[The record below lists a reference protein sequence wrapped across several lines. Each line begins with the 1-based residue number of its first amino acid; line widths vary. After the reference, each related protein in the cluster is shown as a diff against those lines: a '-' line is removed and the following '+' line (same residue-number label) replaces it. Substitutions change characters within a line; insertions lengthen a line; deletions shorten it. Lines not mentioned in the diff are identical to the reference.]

1 MPQRMSMST
10 NIMSTSRGARSLPY
24 NVLSGTSLPVANSRQ
39 RVLGGMGMIGRIRN
53 LPSGC
58 SSCGGR

>member
-1 MPQRMSMST
+1 MPQRLSM
-10 NIMSTSRGARSLPY
+10 NIMSAPRGARAPPY
-24 NVLSGTSLPVANSRQ
+24 NVLSGPSLPVANSRQ